1 MYLLSRVT
9 LTLSCSH
16 QMAHEAENIYNLAL
30 YKKKKKEAL
39 VTPGSGN
46 KG

>member
-1 MYLLSRVT
+1 MYLLSRDT
-9 LTLSCSH
+9 PTLSCNH

-30 YKKKKKEAL
+30 YKKKKEAL
-39 VTPGSGN
+39 LTPGSGN